1 MLQPVTDIARDFN
14 KQCLTLADFLR
25 DIDSGADTSTKQD
38 KVSKAVH
45 SFFDSL
51 QQLPNLI
58 APLETRETVLFEI
71 DRALIGS
78 YGSKVFS
85 ASEITN
91 QTRKLL
97 RDLTALWQRYY
108 LIAGLARSETGN
120 VVSGTM
126 SFYEDWIKS
135 ENVGIEESEYDRML
149 ADVSALLQSS
159 ENLNVPTKIQLFS
172 LMGKILMTLGVSED
186 FAQSKLQ
193 SHFDEIKRR
202 TSDTS
207 SISFAEILLC
217 LQVLGSRGKGLDSSG
232 TSAVEI
238 QKAIRYWCSK
248 DDFINSLFKNWGWY
262 WENDYV
268 SPLAMGDQIFLKER
282 SPLYISYANNTMKL
296 GIGHSYLELTEHK
309 KKNPLMTSLFQPVPI
324 FLFGQSGVGKSSYIS
339 SFCYEAQMR
348 AGKPVTLGRELQVYY
363 EGVSDAWRS
372 NSIPPSSGLNS
383 YNFWED
389 LNITSYSTFD
399 YGGKDTQPDQWEH
412 QLQDIFRKAKGLF
425 FFIDEKDYMDPVK
438 LRKRANWFDAILQY
452 WVQSNPNIRHIPIG
466 LILTKGDTAFGESLN
481 QLSRSSLIPS
491 TFQPVLIES
500 LLPQRFPKMTEEM
513 KTPYGRLRDFM
524 LRDRANNAH
533 PVLQDI
539 VQTLLDNFSQFFNRV
554 LDLTFHYQIFIT
566 SAAPPR
572 EINDPLFPWGVKD
585 SMLWMMN
592 IVEKFHLR
600 ESLMKFRSEEGQ
612 IESEIKI
619 LREDINQMQKYRDE
633 IASANTEITR
643 LRQKS
648 TIFQAAMKDRIK
660 FHEENR
666 QRAEQDFMTILNRY
680 IKDSPDAN
688 KTAGIQTVE
697 REIRKKEELLA
708 GLREKRNDYESRLRF

>member
-25 DIDSGADTSTKQD
+25 DIDSGAETSTKQD

-45 SFFDSL
+45 AFFDSL

-217 LQVLGSRGKGLDSSG
+217 LQVLGSRGKGLDSTG
-232 TSAVEI
+232 TSAIEI

-309 KKNPLMTSLFQPVPI
+309 RQNPLLTSLFQPVPI

-389 LNITSYSTFD
+389 LNVTSYSTFD
-399 YGGKDTQPDQWEH
+399 YGGKETQPDQWEH

-466 LILTKGDTAFGESLN
+466 LILTKCDTVFGESLD

-491 TFQPVLIES
+491 TFQPVLVES

-566 SAAPPR
+566 SSAPPR
-572 EINDPLFPWGVKD
+572 EINDPLLPWGVKD
-585 SMLWMMN
+585 SMMWMMN

-660 FHEENR
+660 FHEENK

-680 IKDSPDAN
+680 IKDSPEAN

-708 GLREKRNDYESRLRF
+708 GLREKRNDFESRLRF

>member
-108 LIAGLARSETGN
+108 LIAGLARTETGN

-466 LILTKGDTAFGESLN
+466 LILTKGDTVFGESLN

-585 SMLWMMN
+585 SMMWMMN

-666 QRAEQDFMTILNRY
+666 QRAEQDFITILNRY

>member
-1 MLQPVTDIARDFN
+1 MPQPVTEIARDFN

-25 DIDSGADTSTKQD
+25 DIDSGTDITQKQD
-38 KVSKAVH
+38 KISKAVH
-45 SFFDSL
+45 GFFDAL
-51 QQLPNLI
+51 QQLPNQI
-58 APLETRETVLFEI
+58 APLETRETILFEI

-85 ASEITN
+85 ASESTN
-91 QTRKLL
+91 QTRRLL

-108 LIAGLARSETGN
+108 LIAGLTHTETGGTA
-120 VVSGTM
+120 SGTM
-126 SFYEDWIKS
+126 SFYEEWIKS

-193 SHFDEIKRR
+193 SHFDEIKQR
-202 TSDTS
+202 TSDTAS
-207 SISFAEILLC
+207 NSFAEILLC
-217 LQVLGSRGKGLDSSG
+217 LQVLGSKGKGLDSTG
-232 TSAVEI
+232 TSTVEV

-268 SPLAMGDQIFLKER
+268 SPLAMGDQIYLKER
-282 SPLYISYANNTMKL
+282 SPLYISHANNTMKL

-309 KKNPLMTSLFQPVPI
+309 KQNPLLTSLFQPVPI
-324 FLFGQSGVGKSSYIS
+324 FLFGQSGVGKSSYLS
-339 SFCYEAQMR
+339 AFCYEAQMR

-372 NSIPPSSGLNS
+372 NSIPSSSGLNS

-389 LNITSYSTFD
+389 LNITSYTTFD
-399 YGGKDTQPDQWEH
+399 YGGKDTQPDQWEQ

-425 FFIDEKDYMDPVK
+425 FFIDDKDYMDPVK

-452 WVQSNPNIRHIPIG
+452 WVQSNPNIRHVPIG
-466 LILTKGDTAFGESLN
+466 LILTKGDTVFGESLA
-481 QLSRSSLIPS
+481 QLGRSSLIPS
-491 TFQPVLIES
+491 SFQPVLIES

-524 LRDRANNAH
+524 LRDRVNNAH

-566 SAAPPR
+566 SAQPPR

-585 SMLWMMN
+585 SMMWMMN
-592 IVEKFHLR
+592 IVERFHLR

-633 IASANTEITR
+633 ISSANTEITR

-680 IKDSPDAN
+680 IKDSPEAN
-688 KTAGIQTVE
+688 KAAGIQTVE

-708 GLREKRNDYESRLRF
+708 GLREKRNDYESRLKF